1 MATFFQGFRIL
12 VERSPDAI
20 SVIDTRGDILY
31 GSASTTHLFGYQP
44 EDLVGRSCFDL
55 IHPEDRDDAR
65 RALHD
70 VLAKTDQLQW
80 DARILNKDGSYS
92 WVEST
97 MSNLLSEAGVEAIV
111 VHQRNI
117 DTRKAA
123 EQERRQ
129 RADELE
135 CSNARLEQFAYTA
148 AHDLREPLR
157 AIAAYT
163 GIIIEKT
170 LLDENTLQMAQ
181 FVVDGTARMSRLID
195 DLLAFASTG
204 MREPPQWVDL
214 QSALDLARQNLALE
228 IKESDARITTDPLP
242 LIQGNEI
249 QLVRV
254 LQNLIGNA
262 VKYRGKKT
270 PEIHVGACR
279 EGLDWVI
286 RVEDNGVGIA
296 KENQTRVFM
305 PFVRLANRGIPGT
318 GLGLAVCKNIVDE
331 LGGKLSLESEAGMG
345 ATFTFTIPD
354 AHSRSPLEA
363 L

>member
-1 MATFFQGFRIL
+1 
-12 VERSPDAI
+12 
-20 SVIDTRGDILY
+20 
-31 GSASTTHLFGYQP
+31 
-44 EDLVGRSCFDL
+44 
-55 IHPEDRDDAR
+55 
-65 RALHD
+65 
-70 VLAKTDQLQW
+70 
-80 DARILNKDGSYS
+80 
-92 WVEST
+92 
-97 MSNLLSEAGVEAIV
+97 
-111 VHQRNI
+111 
-117 DTRKAA
+117 
-123 EQERRQ
+123 
-129 RADELE
+129 
-135 CSNARLEQFAYTA
+135 
-148 AHDLREPLR
+148 
-157 AIAAYT
+157 
-163 GIIIEKT
+163 
-170 LLDENTLQMAQ
+170 
-181 FVVDGTARMSRLID
+181 
-195 DLLAFASTG
+195 
-204 MREPPQWVDL
+204 
-214 QSALDLARQNLALE
+214 
-228 IKESDARITTDPLP
+228 

>member
-111 VHQRNI
+111 VHQRTI

-214 QSALDLARQNLALE
+214 QSALDLARQR
-228 IKESDARITTDPLP
+228 K
-242 LIQGNEI
+242 
-249 QLVRV
+249 
-254 LQNLIGNA
+254 
-262 VKYRGKKT
+262 
-270 PEIHVGACR
+270 
-279 EGLDWVI
+279 
-286 RVEDNGVGIA
+286 
-296 KENQTRVFM
+296 
-305 PFVRLANRGIPGT
+305 
-318 GLGLAVCKNIVDE
+318 
-331 LGGKLSLESEAGMG
+331 
-345 ATFTFTIPD
+345 
-354 AHSRSPLEA
+354 
-363 L
+363 